1 MPHLLHPGGQPCC
14 PPELIRPAA
23 PSQGTRR
30 RRLWDLPAHAHCPV
44 VGVCLSLASLRRV
57 ADKALGGQVLAGDYE
72 LHSGAVQ
79 ECGHRGALAEAL
91 QRELDRRHALA
102 LKRTGALKDGEALRR
117 WWGDALHGDDLAG
130 ALWATLTHPRCDD
143 ALEEQVLHDVHMR
156 QHQLGEGQGEER
168 RRLAALRAQNEALA
182 AELGR
187 EHERHARAVAEQ
199 SRKLEQV
206 QAALV
211 SARAELIGRD
221 TVIASL
227 WDQLRSIEA
236 AAPGLRQRTE
246 LAAQLQAQ
254 IERAREL
261 ERALSRSNLALE
273 AERRRADAAVAALQQ
288 RPHERPAAPAPAAPA
303 DLSERAVLCVGGRP
317 ASVPVYRRIVEHHGG
332 RFLHHDGGEH
342 DHAALLDGT
351 LASADL
357 VICQTGCIS
366 HDAYW
371 RVKEHCKR
379 TGKRCV
385 FVENPSRS
393 GLRRALQQLAQHD
406 ATALADSAPAPIPP
420 QSQREL
426 P

>member
-14 PPELIRPAA
+14 PPELIRPPA
-23 PSQGTRR
+23 PPSGTRR

-44 VGVCLSLASLRRV
+44 VGVCLSLAALHRV
-57 ADKALGGQVLAGDYE
+57 ADKALGGEVLAGDYE

-79 ECGHRGALAEAL
+79 ECGGRGTLSEAL

-102 LKRTGALKDGEALRR
+102 LKRTAAVKEVDGLRR
-117 WWGDALHGDDLAG
+117 WWGDAVHGDDLAG

-168 RRLAALRAQNEALA
+168 RRLAALRAQCDALS

-187 EHERHARAVAEQ
+187 QQERHARAAAEQ
-199 SRKLEQV
+199 SRKLEQL
-206 QAALV
+206 QAELV
-211 SARAELIGRD
+211 SRRAELIGRD

-227 WDQLRSIEA
+227 WDQLRALEH
-236 AAPGLRQRTE
+236 AAPDLQSRTA
-246 LAAQLQAQ
+246 LAAELEAQ
-254 IERAREL
+254 TERARCL
-261 ERALSRSNLALE
+261 ERALSRANLALD
-273 AERRRADAAVAALQQ
+273 AERRRADAALTELQQ
-288 RPHERPAAPAPAAPA
+288 RPRELPPVAEHAEPA
-303 DLSERAVLCVGGRP
+303 DLAERAVLCVGGRP

-332 RFLHHDGGEH
+332 RFMHHDGGEH

-406 ATALADSAPAPIPP
+406 AATAATPNP
-420 QSQREL
+420 
-426 P
+426 

>member
-1 MPHLLHPGGQPCC
+1 MSHVLHPGGQPCC
-14 PPELIRPAA
+14 PPELIRPPA
-23 PSQGTRR
+23 PPPGTRR

-44 VGVCLSLASLRRV
+44 VGVCLSLGTLRRV
-57 ADKALGGQVLAGDYE
+57 ADKALGGEVVAGDYE

-79 ECGHRGALAEAL
+79 ECGHRGTLAEAL

-102 LKRTGALKDGEALRR
+102 LKRTGALKDSESLRR
-117 WWGDALHGDDLAG
+117 WWADAVQGDDLAG

-168 RRLAALRAQNEALA
+168 RRLAALRSQCDALS
-182 AELGR
+182 AELAR
-187 EHERHARAVAEQ
+187 QQERHTRAVAEQ
-199 SRKLEQV
+199 SRKLEQL
-206 QAALV
+206 QAELV
-211 SARAELIGRD
+211 SRRAELIGRD

-227 WDQLRSIEA
+227 WDQLRALEQ
-236 AAPGLRQRTE
+236 AAPDLKARST
-246 LAAQLQAQ
+246 LAAELEAQA
-254 IERAREL
+254 ERARTL
-261 ERALSRSNLALE
+261 ERALSRAQLALD
-273 AERRRADAAVAALQQ
+273 AERRRAEAALAELQQ
-288 RPHERPAAPAPAAPA
+288 RPREAAPLPEEASPA
-303 DLSERAVLCVGGRP
+303 DLAERAVLCVGGRP

-332 RFLHHDGGEH
+332 RFMHHDGGEH

-393 GLRRALQQLAQHD
+393 GLRRALQQLA
-406 ATALADSAPAPIPP
+406 TAESEG
-420 QSQREL
+420 SL

>member
-14 PPELIRPAA
+14 PPELIRPPA
-23 PSQGTRR
+23 PPPGTRR

-44 VGVCLSLASLRRV
+44 VGVCLSLGALRRV
-57 ADKALGGQVLAGDYE
+57 ADKALGGDVLAGDYE

-79 ECGHRGALAEAL
+79 ECGVRGTLSEAL

-102 LKRTGALKDGEALRR
+102 LKRTGALKEADSLRQ
-117 WWGDALHGDDLAG
+117 WWRDAVQGDDLAG

-168 RRLAALRAQNEALA
+168 RRLALLRAQCESLS

-187 EHERHARAVAEQ
+187 QQERHARSVAEQ
-199 SRKLEQV
+199 SRRIEQL
-206 QAALV
+206 QAELV
-211 SARAELIGRD
+211 SRRAELIGRD

-227 WDQLRSIEA
+227 WDQLRALEQ
-236 AAPGLRQRTE
+236 AAPDLKSRAE
-246 LAAQLQAQ
+246 LAAEREAQA
-254 IERAREL
+254 ERSRGL
-261 ERALSRSNLALE
+261 ERALSRANLALD
-273 AERRRADAAVAALQQ
+273 AERRRADAALAELQQ
-288 RPHERPAAPAPAAPA
+288 RPHELPPAAGHAEPA
-303 DLSERAVLCVGGRP
+303 DLAERAVLCVGGRP

-332 RFLHHDGGEH
+332 RFMHHDGGEH

-406 ATALADSAPAPIPP
+406 AAAAATPNP
-420 QSQREL
+420 
-426 P
+426 

>member
-14 PPELIRPAA
+14 PPELIRPPA
-23 PSQGTRR
+23 PPPGTRR

-44 VGVCLSLASLRRV
+44 VGVCLSLSALRRV
-57 ADKALGGQVLAGDYE
+57 ADKALGGEVLAGDYE

-79 ECGHRGALAEAL
+79 ECGHRGALSEAL

-102 LKRTGALKDGEALRR
+102 LKHIGALKDADSLRR
-117 WWGDALHGDDLAG
+117 WWCHAVHGDDLAG

-168 RRLAALRAQNEALA
+168 RRLAALRAQCDGLS
-182 AELGR
+182 AELAR
-187 EHERHARAVAEQ
+187 QQERHTRAVAEQ
-199 SRKLEQV
+199 ARKLEQL
-206 QAALV
+206 QAELV
-211 SARAELIGRD
+211 LRRAELIGRD

-227 WDQLRSIEA
+227 WDQLRALEQ
-236 AAPGLRQRTE
+236 AAPDLKSRATLATE
-246 LAAQLQAQ
+246 LEAQT
-254 IERAREL
+254 ERARGL
-261 ERALSRSNLALE
+261 ERALSRTNLALD
-273 AERRRADAAVAALQQ
+273 AERRRADAALAELQQ
-288 RPHERPAAPAPAAPA
+288 RPRELPPVAEHAEPA
-303 DLSERAVLCVGGRP
+303 DLAERAVLCVGGRP

-332 RFLHHDGGEH
+332 RFMHHDGGEH

-406 ATALADSAPAPIPP
+406 AAAAATPNP
-420 QSQREL
+420 
-426 P
+426 

>member
-14 PPELIRPAA
+14 PPELIRPPA
-23 PSQGTRR
+23 PPPGTRR

-44 VGVCLSLASLRRV
+44 IGVCLSLATLRRV
-57 ADKALGGQVLAGDYE
+57 ADKALGGEVLAGDYE

-91 QRELDRRHALA
+91 QRELDRRHAPA
-102 LKRTGALKDGEALRR
+102 LRRSGALKEADALQR
-117 WWGDALHGDDLAG
+117 WWRDAVQGDDLAG
-130 ALWATLTHPRCDD
+130 ALWATLTHPRCGD

-168 RRLAALRAQNEALA
+168 RRLAALQARNEALDT
-182 AELGR
+182 ELAR
-187 EHERHARAVAEQ
+187 QLERHGRAVAEQ
-199 SRKLEQV
+199 ARKIEQL

-227 WDQLRSIEA
+227 WDQLRAFEA
-236 AAPGLRQRTE
+236 AVPELRQRSE
-246 LAAQLQAQ
+246 LAAELQTQ
-254 IERAREL
+254 TERARGL
-261 ERALSRSNLALE
+261 ERALSRANLALD
-273 AERRRADAAVAALQQ
+273 AERRRADAALAGLQQ
-288 RPHERPAAPAPAAPA
+288 RPREAAAAPEPAPAAH
-303 DLSERAVLCVGGRP
+303 LGEQAVLCVGGRP

-393 GLRRALQQLAQHD
+393 GLRRALQQLARHD
-406 ATALADSAPAPIPP
+406 AAALADGAPAPIPP

>member
-1 MPHLLHPGGQPCC
+1 MSHLLHPGGQPCC
-14 PPELIRPAA
+14 PPELIRPTAK
-23 PSQGTRR
+23 PPGTRR

-44 VGVCLSLASLRRV
+44 VGVCLSLATLRRV
-57 ADKALGGQVLAGDYE
+57 ADKALGGQVQAGDYD

-117 WWGDALHGDDLAG
+117 WWADALHGDDLAG
-130 ALWATLTHPRCDD
+130 ALWATLTHPRCDA
-143 ALEEQVLHDVHMR
+143 ALEEQVLHDAHMR

-168 RRLAALRAQNEALA
+168 RRLAALRAQNESLA
-182 AELGR
+182 TELAR
-187 EHERHARAVAEQ
+187 QQERHVRAIAEQ
-199 SRKLEQV
+199 ARKLEQL
-206 QAALV
+206 QAALM
-211 SARAELIGRD
+211 SSRAELIGRD

-227 WDQLRSIEA
+227 WDQLRELEQ
-236 AAPGLRQRTE
+236 AAPDLKARSTLAGE
-246 LAAQLQAQ
+246 LAAQT
-254 IERAREL
+254 ERVRSL
-261 ERALSRSNLALE
+261 ERALSRAQLALD
-273 AERRRADAAVAALQQ
+273 AERRRADAALAELQQ
-288 RPHERPAAPAPAAPA
+288 RPREAAPLPDEVSPA
-303 DLSERAVLCVGGRP
+303 DLAERAVLCVGGRP

-393 GLRRALQQLAQHD
+393 GLRRALQQL
-406 ATALADSAPAPIPP
+406 SAAESDGSPA
-420 QSQREL
+420 
-426 P
+426 

>member
-1 MPHLLHPGGQPCC
+1 MPHLLHPGGQSCC
-14 PPELIRPAA
+14 PPELIRPPA
-23 PSQGTRR
+23 PPIGTRR

-44 VGVCLSLASLRRV
+44 VGVCLSLVTLRRI
-57 ADKALGGQVLAGDYE
+57 ADKALGGEVLAGDYE

-79 ECGHRGALAEAL
+79 ECGHRGALSEAL

-102 LKRTGALKDGEALRR
+102 LKRSGALKETDGLRR
-117 WWGDALHGDDLAG
+117 WWLDAVQGDDLAG

-168 RRLAALRAQNEALA
+168 RRLAALRAQNEAIS
-182 AELGR
+182 AELAR
-187 EHERHARAVAEQ
+187 QQERHGRAVAEQ
-199 SRKLEQV
+199 SRKVDQLQS
-206 QAALV
+206 ALMT
-211 SARAELIGRD
+211 ARAELIGRD

-227 WDQLRSIEA
+227 WDQLRAIEA
-236 AAPGLRQRTE
+236 AAPGLRQRSE
-246 LAAQLQAQ
+246 LAAELQTQ
-254 IERAREL
+254 TERARSL
-261 ERALSRSNLALE
+261 ERALSRSNLALD
-273 AERRRADAAVAALQQ
+273 AERRRADAVLAALPQ
-288 RPHERPAAPAPAAPA
+288 RAPDSAAAEPVTPA
-303 DLSERAVLCVGGRP
+303 DLGERAVLCVGGRP

-351 LASADL
+351 LGSADL

-393 GLRRALQQLAQHD
+393 GLRRALQQLA
-406 ATALADSAPAPIPP
+406 AAESEG
-420 QSQREL
+420 SL